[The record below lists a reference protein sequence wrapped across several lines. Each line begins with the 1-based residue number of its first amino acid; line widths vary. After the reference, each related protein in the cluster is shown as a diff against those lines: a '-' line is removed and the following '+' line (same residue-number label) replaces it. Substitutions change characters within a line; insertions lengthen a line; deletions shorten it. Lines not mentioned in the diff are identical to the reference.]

1 MTPDR
6 KPLVGPVD
14 RLKGFVQ
21 ANGCNG
27 RGFLLGPLIGELLA
41 RWLHSGERP
50 ALLAGFGADRFEGRE
65 DLKVEAGD
73 YYAGYAAG
81 GKRA

>member
-6 KPLVGPVD
+6 KPLVGPVK
-14 RLKGFVQ
+14 RLAGFVQ

-41 RWLHSGERP
+41 RWLDSGERRP
-50 ALLAGFGADRFEGRE
+50 CWRDSMPTASR
-65 DLKVEAGD
+65 
-73 YYAGYAAG
+73 AA
-81 GKRA
+81 RI